1 MSYNFIITLIIGSFR
16 DPILWII
23 AAVFASNIISKFFRY
38 KLFLLSIAGIIW
50 GFIRLYIY
58 KSFGEV
64 FTFNQTIL
72 LLLVCLLLMITIGI
86 IFYFIFNLLKSNS

>member
-1 MSYNFIITLIIGSFR
+1 MSDNFIITLIMGSFR

-23 AAVFASNIISKFFRY
+23 AAIFASNIISKFFRF

>member
-1 MSYNFIITLIIGSFR
+1 MNDNFIITLIMGSFR

>member
-1 MSYNFIITLIIGSFR
+1 MSDNFIITLIMGSFR

-38 KLFLLSIAGIIW
+38 KLFLLSIEGIIW

-64 FTFNQTIL
+64 FTFKKSIL
-72 LLLVCLLLMITIGI
+72 FVLGCLLLMITIGT

>member
-1 MSYNFIITLIIGSFR
+1 MSDNFIITLIMGSFR

-86 IFYFIFNLLKSNS
+86 ILYFIFKLIKSNS

>member
-1 MSYNFIITLIIGSFR
+1 MNDNFIITLIMGSFR

-23 AAVFASNIISKFFRY
+23 AAIFASNIISKFFRY

-72 LLLVCLLLMITIGI
+72 LLLVCLLLMITIGT
-86 IFYFIFNLLKSNS
+86 IFYFIFNYLKSNS

>member
-1 MSYNFIITLIIGSFR
+1 MNDNFIITLIMGSFR

-86 IFYFIFNLLKSNS
+86 IFYFIFNFLKSNS

>member
-1 MSYNFIITLIIGSFR
+1 MSDNFIITLIMGSLR